1 MLMKS
6 IALLI
11 LLCIGVGASLLKDS
25 IFTKNLNSLNEDLNY
40 QKISLK
46 NPNWKI
52 LNVTSNN
59 SWNVKA
65 MEAFRGKEKDKII
78 LLKPLIEIVSSGGF
92 FHKAEAGL
100 GEINTSKKILSLK
113 QEAIITTL
121 NSEENYELKSS
132 QIDIDGVK
140 DKISSDFP
148 TRFSTT
154 DLFLEA
160 KRFILEKETKETTK
174 ITFVDSRILKLDKD
188 GKEELFGKSRI
199 MKFFPNSNLLIL
211 INSAELTQKDVTIQA
226 DEILY
231 DILKRK
237 ILSSKGSKLINKS

>member
-1 MLMKS
+1 MFMKS

-25 IFTKNLNSLNEDLNY
+25 IFSKNFNSLNEGLNY

-59 SWNVKA
+59 SWNIKA
-65 MEAFRGKEKDKII
+65 MEAFRGKDKDKII
-78 LLKPLIEIVSSGGF
+78 LLKPLIEFVSSGGF
-92 FHKAEAGL
+92 FHTAEARL
-100 GEINTSKKILSLK
+100 GEINTSKKTLSLK

-121 NSEENYELKSS
+121 NSEENYELKSI
-132 QIDIDGVK
+132 QIDIDGLQ
-140 DKISSDFP
+140 DIISSDFS

-154 DLFLEA
+154 DLSLEA

-174 ITFVDSRILKLDKD
+174 ITFEDARILKLDKD

>member
-1 MLMKS
+1 MKS

-59 SWNVKA
+59 SWNIKA
-65 MEAFRGKEKDKII
+65 MEAFRGKDKDKII
-78 LLKPLIEIVSSGGF
+78 LLKPLIEFVSSGGF
-92 FHKAEAGL
+92 FHTAEARL

-148 TRFSTT
+148 TRFSST

-160 KRFILEKETKETTK
+160 K
-174 ITFVDSRILKLDKD
+174 DSFWKKKLRKQLK
-188 GKEELFGKSRI
+188 
-199 MKFFPNSNLLIL
+199 
-211 INSAELTQKDVTIQA
+211 
-226 DEILY
+226 
-231 DILKRK
+231 
-237 ILSSKGSKLINKS
+237 

>member
-1 MLMKS
+1 MKS

-92 FHKAEAGL
+92 FHKAEAGF

-121 NSEENYELKSS
+121 NSEENYELKNLVL
-132 QIDIDGVK
+132 IFFGRI
-140 DKISSDFP
+140 F
-148 TRFSTT
+148 
-154 DLFLEA
+154 
-160 KRFILEKETKETTK
+160 FI
-174 ITFVDSRILKLDKD
+174 
-188 GKEELFGKSRI
+188 
-199 MKFFPNSNLLIL
+199 
-211 INSAELTQKDVTIQA
+211 
-226 DEILY
+226 
-231 DILKRK
+231 
-237 ILSSKGSKLINKS
+237 